1 VILAA
6 FLHYWTPQIRQSI
19 FGAYGQLEYDNDVG
33 AVRSP
38 ITGATTCNNLAGF
51 GGCDTEWWFIGSN
64 LIWSPVRDLDIGV
77 EVLYRVVDPEGRV
90 AHANRPGRFLND
102 DDAFE
107 ARFRI
112 QRDF

>member
-1 VILAA
+1 
-6 FLHYWTPQIRQSI
+6 
-19 FGAYGQLEYDNDVG
+19 
-33 AVRSP
+33 
-38 ITGATTCNNLAGF
+38 
-51 GGCDTEWWFIGSN
+51 
-64 LIWSPVRDLDIGV
+64 VRDLDIGV